1 MAADPDSNSPRRTA
15 HDVPMRITRCTPEC
29 AFVCPCF
36 YPYPW
41 YVGVTGP
48 TGPTGPQGQTGAT
61 GPAGPGTALGG
72 VQYQLTGGARRIIAP
87 GQAVLFD
94 TPIQTDGTEISY
106 NAGTGAFALSAAGR
120 YYISWW
126 VSTDGSASST
136 DLWFSVDLNGASHSI
151 GAAPVVTGQ
160 ISGSALVTAEAAPS
174 FLTLRNATQTG
185 IALCAAPSQAN
196 IVILRIS

>member
-1 MAADPDSNSPRRTA
+1 MAVDPDSNAPRRAA

-41 YVGVTGP
+41 FVGA
-48 TGPTGPQGQTGAT
+48 TGPQGPTGAT

-72 VQYQLTGGARRIIAP
+72 LQYQLTGGARRILAP
-87 GQAVLFD
+87 GQAVPFD
-94 TPIQTDGTEISY
+94 TPIQTDSTEISY
-106 NAGTGAFALSAAGR
+106 DAGTGAFTLSAAGR

-126 VSTDGSASST
+126 VSTDGSARSA
-136 DLWFSVDLNGASHSI
+136 DLWFSLDLNGADHSI

-160 ISGSALVTAEAAPS
+160 ISGSSLVKAETAPA
-174 FLTLRNATQTG
+174 FLTLRNATQTD
-185 IALCAAPSQAN
+185 IALCAAPAQAN